1 MYYNLFSFLKDKDLV
16 IYNLLLALSFRELLV
31 LHLFSF
37 YFNVNNFLWY
47 FMTGTAF
54 IFIIVRYWY
63 LIRLYREYLQV
74 YLFPV
79 VFILFSY
86 QGHLYG
92 VLLIYL
98 DIILIITNLFR
109 LDHDYLKLFLIQY
122 FCKVNTQTK
131 CLLTFT
137 NAGFTV

>member
-1 MYYNLFSFLKDKDLV
+1 MVFYDRY
-16 IYNLLLALSFRELLV
+16 
-31 LHLFSF
+31 SF
-37 YFNVNNFLWY
+37 YFYYSKVLISH
-47 FMTGTAF
+47 TF
-54 IFIIVRYWY
+54 IQRIFTSYSSSSTP
-63 LIRLYREYLQV
+63 
-74 YLFPV
+74 FG
-79 VFILFSY
+79 LFSY